1 PGLLGSAVIDG
12 RASEVIDADYYFAK
26 AHPDWLTSTGQCHA
40 ARDARRRVLLIDDSP
55 FFRNVLTPLL
65 SVAGYDVTSVENA
78 DRAFNL
84 YDAGEDFDIIVSD
97 VELPGMSGY
106 ELAETIKKS
115 TRWRDV
121 PLLALSSRNSP
132 TELRRSRAVGFS
144 EVVSKVD
151 REALL
156 RKISETL
163 GVVRGAA

>member
-1 PGLLGSAVIDG
+1 M
-12 RASEVIDADYYFAK
+12 
-26 AHPDWLTSTGQCHA
+26 
-40 ARDARRRVLLIDDSP
+40 
-55 FFRNVLTPLL
+55 
-65 SVAGYDVTSVENA
+65 AGYDVTSVENA